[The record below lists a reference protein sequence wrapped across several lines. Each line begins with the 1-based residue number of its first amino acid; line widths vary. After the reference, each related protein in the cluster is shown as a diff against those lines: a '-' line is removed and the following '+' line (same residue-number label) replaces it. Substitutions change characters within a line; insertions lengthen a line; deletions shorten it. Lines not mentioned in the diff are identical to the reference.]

1 MICNDSYIYEIH
13 QIAINRNNQETYK
26 YIQLRIKHRLQG
38 STLVVFTHSIQS
50 DTPNAFNDLLELAKK
65 MKKIY

>member
-1 MICNDSYIYEIH
+1 MISNDSYIYEIQ
-13 QIAINRNNQETYK
+13 QIAINRNNLETYK
-26 YIQLRIKHRLQG
+26 YVQLRIKHRLQG
-38 STLVVFTHSIQS
+38 STLIVFTHSIQS

>member
-1 MICNDSYIYEIH
+1 MICNDSYIYEI
-13 QIAINRNNQETYK
+13 QEIVINRNNLETYK

-38 STLVVFTHSIQS
+38 STLIVFTHSIQS

>member
-1 MICNDSYIYEIH
+1 MISNDSYIYEMQEIVIH
-13 QIAINRNNQETYK
+13 RNNLETYK
-26 YIQLRIKHRLQG
+26 YLQLRIKHRLLK

-50 DTPNAFNDLLELAKK
+50 DTPNAFNELLELAKK

>member
-1 MICNDSYIYEIH
+1 MICNDSYIYEIQ
-13 QIAINRNNQETYK
+13 QIAINRNNLETYK
-26 YIQLRIKHRLQG
+26 YVQLRIKHRLQG

>member
-1 MICNDSYIYEIH
+1 MISNDSYIYEI
-13 QIAINRNNQETYK
+13 QEIEIIRDKLQTYT
-26 YIQLRIKHRLQG
+26 YIQLRIKHRLLK
-38 STLVVFTHSIQS
+38 STLIVFTHSIQA

>member
-1 MICNDSYIYEIH
+1 MICNDSYIYEI
-13 QIAINRNNQETYK
+13 QEIVINRNNLETYK

-38 STLVVFTHSIQS
+38 STLIVFTHSIQS
-50 DTPNAFNDLLELAKK
+50 DTPNAFNDLLELANK